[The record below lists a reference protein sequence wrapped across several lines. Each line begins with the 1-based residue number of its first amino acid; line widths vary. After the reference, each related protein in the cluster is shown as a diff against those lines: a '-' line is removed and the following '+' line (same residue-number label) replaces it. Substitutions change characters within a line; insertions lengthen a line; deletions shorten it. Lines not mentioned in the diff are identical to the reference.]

1 MAALIIAVYVDNNA
15 CRFNCIELLEE
26 FEAFLKEDG
35 QIKMLREG
43 MLEWLLGVRY
53 YFDEVTGA
61 VSCNQQSNIENI
73 LRKWGLQD
81 CHATQ
86 LPLSPSVDLESLPL
100 AERLNEDV
108 LTSYTSLVGELI
120 YIAINLVPQICYVL
134 SAPDKVH
141 DQGHRSSFQLCQ
153 GRVSVFER
161 SQGTKDYVV
170 RS

>member
-1 MAALIIAVYVDNNA
+1 MAALIISVYVDNNA

-26 FEAFLKEDG
+26 FEAYLKKDG

-43 MLEWLLGVRY
+43 MIEWLLGVRY
-53 YFDEVTGA
+53 YFDSVTGA

-100 AERLNEDV
+100 AEKPNEDV
-108 LTSYTSLVGELI
+108 LTTYKSLVGELI
-120 YIAINLVPQICYVL
+120 YVAINSVPQICYVL
-134 SAPDKVH
+134 SALTRYMTKATEA
-141 DQGHRSSFQLCQ
+141 RSA
-153 GRVSVFER
+153 
-161 SQGTKDYVV
+161 
-170 RS
+170 